1 VSGALYR
8 DVSLQVDHA
17 FRRWLIGSVKVG
29 FGLDDYVG
37 MSREDNRYSV
47 GVALT
52 YKLDRSWQVKGEV
65 RQDWL
70 RSNQSGNDYNAT
82 TFLLG
87 LRWQK

>member
-1 VSGALYR
+1 
-8 DVSLQVDHA
+8 
-17 FRRWLIGSVKVG
+17 
-29 FGLDDYVG
+29 

-70 RSNQSGNDYNAT
+70 RSNQSGNDYNTT